1 MENEY
6 REREDGN
13 PMDAVRGKNPRE
25 KYSTEMPV
33 NEKSGK
39 KSSKKAS
46 VAANEKTHVKE
57 NTYTNANTTKKTKP
71 AEKAKPRRQNIL
83 IQVLN
88 GEILTRDFVLNN
100 LTFIFFILLLLMLMV
115 AKGYYGKQL
124 QKDITD
130 LQADLDAQTAE
141 YIENKA
147 RLEESTSRYRLVQAL
162 EKRGLKEAVNPVKV
176 IRLNRKENE

>member
-6 REREDGN
+6 REREDVN
-13 PMDAVRGKNPRE
+13 PMDAVRGKSARTT
-25 KYSTEMPV
+25 YSTEIPD
-33 NEKSGK
+33 EKTGSK
-39 KSSKKAS
+39 KSSKKKVS
-46 VAANEKTHVKE
+46 AN
-57 NTYTNANTTKKTKP
+57 AGPKTKT
-71 AEKAKPRRQNIL
+71 AAAVKPKRQNIL

-130 LQADLDAQTAE
+130 LQAEVDAETAE

-162 EKRGLKEAVNPVKV
+162 EKRGLKETVNPVKV
-176 IRLNRKENE
+176 IRLKQKDNE

>member
-6 REREDGN
+6 REREEN
-13 PMDAVRGKNPRE
+13 PMDAVRGKASRE

-33 NEKSGK
+33 GEKPGRK
-39 KSSKKAS
+39 RSKK
-46 VAANEKTHVKE
+46 VTAAGENAGAGE
-57 NTYTNANTTKKTKP
+57 NTYSKRRADTKTKP
-71 AEKAKPRRQNIL
+71 AGSAKPKRQNLL

-100 LTFIFFILLLLMLMV
+100 LTFIFFILFLLMLMV

-130 LQADLDAQTAE
+130 LQADVDARTAE

-162 EKRGLKEAVNPVKV
+162 EKRGLKETVNPVKV
-176 IRLNRKENE
+176 IRLKRKDNE

>member
-6 REREDGN
+6 REREEN
-13 PMDAVRGKNPRE
+13 PMDAVRGKSSRTT
-25 KYSTEMPV
+25 YSTEIP
-33 NEKSGK
+33 NEKPGK
-39 KSSKKAS
+39 KGSKKTTAN
-46 VAANEKTHVKE
+46 AA
-57 NTYTNANTTKKTKP
+57 AKTKT
-71 AEKAKPRRQNIL
+71 AAAGTAKPKRQNLL

-100 LTFIFFILLLLMLMV
+100 LTFIFFILFLLMLMV

-130 LQADLDAQTAE
+130 LQADVDSQTAE

-162 EKRGLKEAVNPVKV
+162 EKRGLKETVNPVKV
-176 IRLNRKENE
+176 IRLKRKDNE

>member
-6 REREDGN
+6 REREDVN
-13 PMDAVRGKNPRE
+13 PMDAVRGKASRTT
-25 KYSTEMPV
+25 YSTEIP
-33 NEKSGK
+33 NEKGGK
-39 KSSKKAS
+39 KSAKKTAAS
-46 VAANEKTHVKE
+46 NSSAKTKTAA
-57 NTYTNANTTKKTKP
+57 AKTKP
-71 AEKAKPRRQNIL
+71 KRQNIL

-130 LQADLDAQTAE
+130 LQADVDARTAE

-162 EKRGLKEAVNPVKV
+162 EKRGLKETVNPVKV
-176 IRLNRKENE
+176 IRLKRKDNE

>member
-6 REREDGN
+6 REREGVN
-13 PMDAVRGKNPRE
+13 PMDAVRGKSARTT
-25 KYSTEMPV
+25 YSTEIP
-33 NEKSGK
+33 EEEGGAK
-39 KSSKKAS
+39 KRSKKTAAAS
-46 VAANEKTHVKE
+46 GDKAKVK
-57 NTYTNANTTKKTKP
+57 AKVKP
-71 AEKAKPRRQNIL
+71 ATAKPRRQNLL

-100 LTFIFFILLLLMLMV
+100 LTFIFFILLLSMLMV

-124 QKDITD
+124 QKDIAD
-130 LQADLDAQTAE
+130 LQADVDARTAE

-162 EKRGLKEAVNPVKV
+162 EKRGLKETVNPAKV
-176 IRLNRKENE
+176 IRLKRKEQ

>member
-6 REREDGN
+6 REREEN
-13 PMDAVRGKNPRE
+13 PMDAVRGKSTRE
-25 KYSTEMPV
+25 KYSTEIP
-33 NEKSGK
+33 EDKSGK
-39 KSSKKAS
+39 KRAKKTAS
-46 VAANEKTHVKE
+46 A
-57 NTYTNANTTKKTKP
+57 NANTNTKV
-71 AEKAKPRRQNIL
+71 KAAAPKPRRQNIL

-100 LTFIFFILLLLMLMV
+100 LTFIFFILFLLMLMV

-130 LQADLDAQTAE
+130 LQADVDAKTAE

-162 EKRGLKEAVNPVKV
+162 EKRGLKETVNPAKV
-176 IRLNRKENE
+176 IRLKRADDE

>member
-6 REREDGN
+6 REREEN
-13 PMDAVRGKNPRE
+13 PMDAVRGKSARAT
-25 KYSTEMPV
+25 YSTEIPDD
-33 NEKSGK
+33 NTDGK
-39 KSSKKAS
+39 KRAKKATS
-46 VAANEKTHVKE
+46 AKATANAKAKVKTAA
-57 NTYTNANTTKKTKP
+57 
-71 AEKAKPRRQNIL
+71 AKPRRQNIL

-100 LTFIFFILLLLMLMV
+100 LTFIFFILFLLMLMV

-130 LQADLDAQTAE
+130 LQTDVDAQTAE

-162 EKRGLKEAVNPVKV
+162 EKRGLKETVNPAKV
-176 IRLNRKENE
+176 IRLKRADDE

>member
-6 REREDGN
+6 RERKDVN
-13 PMDAVRGKNPRE
+13 PMDAVRGKSARE
-25 KYSTEMPV
+25 KYSTEMPK
-33 NEKSGK
+33 EKVGK
-39 KSSKKAS
+39 KESVKKA
-46 VAANEKTHVKE
+46 EVKPKVE
-57 NTYTNANTTKKTKP
+57 NSSNPKAKVKP
-71 AEKAKPRRQNIL
+71 AAAAKPRRQNIL

-130 LQADLDAQTAE
+130 LQADVDARTAE

-147 RLEESTSRYRLVQAL
+147 RLEETTSRYRLVQAL
-162 EKRGLKEAVNPVKV
+162 EKRGLKETVNPAKV
-176 IRLNRKENE
+176 IRLKRADNE

>member
-6 REREDGN
+6 REREDVN
-13 PMDAVRGKNPRE
+13 PMDAVRGKSSRAT
-25 KYSTEMPV
+25 YSTEIP
-33 NEKSGK
+33 
-39 KSSKKAS
+39 
-46 VAANEKTHVKE
+46 NEKTAKKS
-57 NTYTNANTTKKTKP
+57 TKKTTS
-71 AEKAKPRRQNIL
+71 ASEKTNTKTKAATASKPRRQNLL

-130 LQADLDAQTAE
+130 LQADVDARTAE

-162 EKRGLKEAVNPVKV
+162 EKRGLKETVNPAKV
-176 IRLNRKENE
+176 IRLKRADNE

>member
-6 REREDGN
+6 REREGVN
-13 PMDAVRGKNPRE
+13 PMDAVRGKSSRE

-33 NEKSGK
+33 NEKPGR
-39 KSSKKAS
+39 KSAKKA
-46 VAANEKTHVKE
+46 VAANEKTHAKE
-57 NTYTNANTTKKTKP
+57 NTYTNTKTDKKTKST
-71 AEKAKPRRQNIL
+71 EKAKPRRQNIL

>member
-6 REREDGN
+6 REREDVN
-13 PMDAVRGKNPRE
+13 PMDAVRGKSSRE
-25 KYSTEMPV
+25 KYSTEMPK
-33 NEKSGK
+33 EKAKVK
-39 KSSKKAS
+39 KES
-46 VAANEKTHVKE
+46 V
-57 NTYTNANTTKKTKP
+57 KKTAEKPKVENSSNPKAKVKP
-71 AEKAKPRRQNIL
+71 AAAAKPRRQNIL

-130 LQADLDAQTAE
+130 LQADVDAQTAE

-162 EKRGLKEAVNPVKV
+162 EKRGLKETVNPVKV
-176 IRLNRKENE
+176 IRLKRKDNE

>member
-6 REREDGN
+6 REREEN
-13 PMDAVRGKNPRE
+13 PMDAVLGKSSRTT
-25 KYSTEMPV
+25 YSTEIP
-33 NEKSGK
+33 NEKPGK
-39 KSSKKAS
+39 KSSKKTM
-46 VAANEKTHVKE
+46 AN
-57 NTYTNANTTKKTKP
+57 AG
-71 AEKAKPRRQNIL
+71 AKPKTAAAGTVKPKRQNLL

-100 LTFIFFILLLLMLMV
+100 LTFIFFILFLLMLMV

-130 LQADLDAQTAE
+130 LQADVDSQTAE

-162 EKRGLKEAVNPVKV
+162 EKRGLKETVNPVKV
-176 IRLNRKENE
+176 IRLKRKDNE

>member
-6 REREDGN
+6 REREDVN
-13 PMDAVRGKNPRE
+13 PMDAVRGKSARTT
-25 KYSTEMPV
+25 YSTEIPG
-33 NEKSGK
+33 EKTGK
-39 KSSKKAS
+39 KSSKKKVS
-46 VAANEKTHVKE
+46 AN
-57 NTYTNANTTKKTKP
+57 AGPKTKT
-71 AEKAKPRRQNIL
+71 AAATAKPKRQNIL

-100 LTFIFFILLLLMLMV
+100 LTFIFFILLLMMLMV

-130 LQADLDAQTAE
+130 LQAEVDAETAE

-162 EKRGLKEAVNPVKV
+162 EKRGLKETVNPVKV
-176 IRLNRKENE
+176 IRLKQKDNE

>member
-6 REREDGN
+6 REKEEQN
-13 PMDAVRGKNPRE
+13 PMDAVRGKNPSQTDDA
-25 KYSTEMPV
+25 K
-33 NEKSGK
+33 GK
-39 KSSKKAS
+39 KSIGRKIKAKSKQN
-46 VAANEKTHVKE
+46 VAATG
-57 NTYTNANTTKKTKP
+57 TKKGPK
-71 AEKAKPRRQNIL
+71 RQNLI

-88 GEILTRDFVLNN
+88 GEILTRDFVVNN
-100 LTFIFFILLLLMLMV
+100 LTFIFFILFLLLLMV

-130 LQADLDAQTAE
+130 LQAEVDAETAE

-162 EKRGLKEAVNPVKV
+162 EKRGLKETVNPAKV
-176 IRLNRKENE
+176 IRIKKEGK

>member
-6 REREDGN
+6 RERKEN
-13 PMDAVRGKNPRE
+13 PMDAVRGKSARE
-25 KYSTEMPV
+25 KYSTEIPDDKDDKT
-33 NEKSGK
+33 EKK
-39 KSSKKAS
+39 R
-46 VAANEKTHVKE
+46 
-57 NTYTNANTTKKTKP
+57 TKKTASANATANKKVK
-71 AEKAKPRRQNIL
+71 AAAAKPRRQNIL

-100 LTFIFFILLLLMLMV
+100 LTFIFFILFLLMLMV

-130 LQADLDAQTAE
+130 LQADVDAQTAE

-162 EKRGLKEAVNPVKV
+162 EKRGLKETVNPAKV
-176 IRLNRKENE
+176 IRLKRADDE

>member
-6 REREDGN
+6 REREDVN
-13 PMDAVRGKNPRE
+13 PMDAVRGKSARTT
-25 KYSTEMPV
+25 YSTEIP
-33 NEKSGK
+33 NEKTGSK
-39 KSSKKAS
+39 KSSKKK
-46 VAANEKTHVKE
+46 VQANAGT
-57 NTYTNANTTKKTKP
+57 
-71 AEKAKPRRQNIL
+71 KAKTAATIKPKRQNIL

-130 LQADLDAQTAE
+130 LQAEVDAETAE

-162 EKRGLKEAVNPVKV
+162 EKRGLKETVNPVKV
-176 IRLNRKENE
+176 IRLKQKDNE

>member
-6 REREDGN
+6 REREEN
-13 PMDAVRGKNPRE
+13 PMNAVRGKSSRE
-25 KYSTEMPV
+25 KYSTEMPQ
-33 NEKSGK
+33 
-39 KSSKKAS
+39 
-46 VAANEKTHVKE
+46 EKTAKKESVKKEASKPKVE
-57 NTYTNANTTKKTKP
+57 NSANPKAKVKP
-71 AEKAKPRRQNIL
+71 AAASKPRRQNIL

-100 LTFIFFILLLLMLMV
+100 LTFIFFILLMLMLMV

-130 LQADLDAQTAE
+130 LQADVDARTAE

-162 EKRGLKEAVNPVKV
+162 EKRGLKETVNPAKV
-176 IRLNRKENE
+176 IRLKRADNE

>member
-6 REREDGN
+6 REREGN
-13 PMDAVRGKNPRE
+13 PMDAVRGKSARAT
-25 KYSTEMPV
+25 YSTDIPED
-33 NEKSGK
+33 NTEKK
-39 KSSKKAS
+39 R
-46 VAANEKTHVKE
+46 
-57 NTYTNANTTKKTKP
+57 TKKTTSAK
-71 AEKAKPRRQNIL
+71 ATADSKAKVKTAAAKPRRQNIL

-100 LTFIFFILLLLMLMV
+100 LTFIFFILFLLMLMV

-130 LQADLDAQTAE
+130 LQTDVDAQTAE

-162 EKRGLKEAVNPVKV
+162 EKRGLKETVNPAKV
-176 IRLNRKENE
+176 IRLKRADDE